1 MDKGRAVVDTVMNLH
16 FQRNAAHILCIL
28 GSVGFSSTLCGN
40 GVGLLHL
47 EDGTDRLSRN
57 VGK

>member
-1 MDKGRAVVDTVMNLH
+1 MDTVMNLL
-16 FQRNAAHILCIL
+16 FQRNAVHILFIL
-28 GSVGFSSTLCGN
+28 GSVSFSSTLLCGN
-40 GVGLLHL
+40 GVGLLRL